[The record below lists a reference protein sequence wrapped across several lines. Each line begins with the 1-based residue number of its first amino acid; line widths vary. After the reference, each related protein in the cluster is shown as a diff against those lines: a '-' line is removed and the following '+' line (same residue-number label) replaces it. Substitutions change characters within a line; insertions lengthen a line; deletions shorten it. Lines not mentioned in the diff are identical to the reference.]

1 MSYVVHFW
9 AMSIPRTIE
18 EAVRFHGELSAQAGI
33 QNPAFIELA
42 AALTARHPC
51 ITTLDEEDESGVWS
65 DGPLN
70 GLTRSKVYSVGILS
84 DHIDAVQ
91 PFVVET
97 ATSLR
102 LVVFDEQQGCA
113 YLPGGNVV
121 DARGRHMGTHLGMDL
136 RGRFGM
142 PLIERTV
149 ADLLQPLLLAAG
161 FEPVPGANL
170 EWWRGHA
177 QLPHCLRFVA
187 LGDGQDDKLWFDLE
201 LVFNSKSLHEF
212 LTSIMA
218 RHAGKKL
225 AGNRLVATRVA
236 LSRVAL
242 FYRLSGS
249 GASLNP
255 VFHFGVKD
263 VAELTAFAKALRSC
277 VTDYLL
283 PLLEQCQSLGS
294 LAVYSHSG
302 EHHAF
307 RILGSRVTQQEDG
320 LSVAT
325 IGGNLFDW
333 REAEYGAIGVL
344 LGAIAEYPNMQKL
357 VDAVRAWI
365 PRLPPQRAVIEQEVL
380 DATVCQLQEEEL
392 PVK

>member
-18 EAVRFHGELSAQAGI
+18 EAARFHGEFSAQAGI
-33 QNPAFIELA
+33 QNPAFVELA

-84 DHIDAVQ
+84 DHIDVVQ

-97 ATSLR
+97 ATSLG

-113 YLPGGNVV
+113 YLPGGNVL
-121 DARGRHMGTHLGMDL
+121 DAQGRRAGTHLGLDL

-149 ADLLQPLLLAAG
+149 ADLLQPLLQAAG
-161 FEPVPGANL
+161 FEPVPGAKL

-177 QLPHCLRFVA
+177 LLPHYLRFVV
-187 LGDGQDDKLWFDLE
+187 LGDGQDGKLWFDLE
-201 LVFNSKSLHEF
+201 LVFSSKSLHEF

-283 PLLEQCQSLGS
+283 PLLEHCQSLGS

-320 LSVAT
+320 LTVAT

-333 REAEYGAIGVL
+333 READYGAIGVL
-344 LGAIAEYPNMQKL
+344 LGAIAEYPDMQKL

-365 PRLPPQRAVIEQEVL
+365 ARLPPQRALIEQEVL
-380 DATVCQLQEEEL
+380 DAVVRQLQEEEL
-392 PVK
+392 AVK